1 MPEEGGTGMLKK
13 IAVVVVLAT
22 AACGTQTGKPGH
34 TEQGLGGKAAPAA
47 APDANAA
54 PQDQPVT
61 APEGTP
67 TTIAEAVNQAAAGG
81 GAAAPAPAH
90 TVTSGP
96 LARYGAGKASG
107 AGAPSSAAAGSGSA
121 SGAAPTGG
129 GAATSPAAGG
139 ATGSGAAG
147 PAAGGPAPGKAVVSK
162 GQGFSDTTIKI
173 GATFPLSGAI
183 GFVGQECA
191 GGIDAYV
198 KLVNARG
205 GIHGRKIELISYDDG
220 FDPAQT
226 LANVKRLWEQDK
238 VAMVFAFVVDSA
250 NEYVRSK
257 NIPFFTFGGSPGG
270 FASKYPTI
278 IPVGGSFLTWGQ
290 QVAISVTKYMNRH
303 PKVVAVMTDTQIL
316 NTHVTAKYIEDY
328 WKKLGAEKVFVEPV
342 DMTQGDCSAQ
352 VLKYKQA
359 GVEYWDWQ
367 SFAFVFCMP
376 AEERLGW
383 RPPLGQGGPVASM
396 GSLSSTIGRS
406 MEGVVAGAPS
416 DLPDGRPR
424 FTAPTKAHLEMVEAM
439 KRYHPSL
446 AGYQLSSPALGA
458 YYFAAK
464 YIVSGALQGAG
475 DLYGELSSD
484 AVLKWIYQ
492 SSNYDTGVTTPIR
505 GYKPNCKQGNNTTWW
520 GLWKWDE
527 AQQKLVNNPLG
538 PHVDNSWYTQD
549 PCFMSKVADEVI
561 K

>member
-1 MPEEGGTGMLKK
+1 MLEQGVSRMVKRL
-13 IAVVVVLAT
+13 AVLVVALVA
-22 AACGTQTGKPGH
+22 AACGSQAGNPAKS
-34 TEQGLGGKAAPAA
+34 EEGLAQSAPAT
-47 APDANAA
+47 APADAGAQPA
-54 PQDQPVT
+54 PEDNPVVS
-61 APEGTP
+61 PEGTP
-67 TTIAEAVNQAAAGG
+67 TTVGQAVNSAAAAAG
-81 GAAAPAPAH
+81 AAPASPSHKKAAS
-90 TVTSGP
+90 SGP
-96 LARYGAGKASG
+96 ATGPSKPGAGGST
-107 AGAPSSAAAGSGSA
+107 AAGSGSGSSGQTGESSAAA
-121 SGAAPTGG
+121 SGGG
-129 GAATSPAAGG
+129 GGYNPPVPAAGG
-139 ATGSGAAG
+139 SS
-147 PAAGGPAPGKAVVSK
+147 PIKAPVVSK
-162 GQGFSDTTIKI
+162 GQGFTDTTIKI

-183 GFVGQECA
+183 AFVGQECA

-226 LANVKRLWEQDK
+226 LSNVKRLWEQDK
-238 VAMVFAFVVDSA
+238 VAMIFAFVVDSA
-250 NEYVRSK
+250 NEYVKAK
-257 NIPFFTFGGSPGG
+257 NIPFFTFGGSPGS

-290 QVAISVTKYMNRH
+290 QVAISVTKHMNRH
-303 PKVVAVMTDTQIL
+303 PKVVAVMTDSQIL
-316 NTHVTAKYIEDY
+316 NTHVTAKYLEAY

-396 GSLSSTIGRS
+396 GSLSSTIGKS

-424 FTAPTKAHLEMVEAM
+424 FNGPTKAHLEFVEAV

-446 AGYQLSSPALGA
+446 AGYQMQSPALGA

-484 AVLKWIYQ
+484 ALLRWIFQ
-492 SSNYDTGVTTPIR
+492 SSNYDTGITTPIR
-505 GYKPNCKQGNNTTWW
+505 GYKPTCKQGNNTTWW
-520 GLWKWDE
+520 GLWKWDPN
-527 AQQKLVNNPLG
+527 QQKLVNNPLG
-538 PHVDNSWYTQD
+538 PHVDNSWYTPD
-549 PCFMSKVADEVI
+549 PCFMTKVADEVV

>member
-1 MPEEGGTGMLKK
+1 
-13 IAVVVVLAT
+13 
-22 AACGTQTGKPGH
+22 
-34 TEQGLGGKAAPAA
+34 
-47 APDANAA
+47 
-54 PQDQPVT
+54 QPVVS
-61 APEGTP
+61 PEGTP
-67 TTIAEAVNQAAAGG
+67 TTIGEAVNQTSAGAGASAPTQKRTATSGPAAAASRSAAGG
-81 GAAAPAPAH
+81 ASAPAGG
-90 TVTSGP
+90 SG
-96 LARYGAGKASG
+96 SG
-107 AGAPSSAAAGSGSA
+107 SGGSSAPAAGSAA
-121 SGAAPTGG
+121 SGGG
-129 GAATSPAAGG
+129 SGGYSPPVPAAGG
-139 ATGSGAAG
+139 SS
-147 PAAGGPAPGKAVVSK
+147 PIKAPVASK

-183 GFVGQECA
+183 AFVGQECA

-198 KLVNARG
+198 KLVNAKG
-205 GIHGRKIELISYDDG
+205 GIHGRKIELISYDDA

-226 LANVKRLWEQDK
+226 LSNVKRLWEQDK

-250 NEYVRSK
+250 NEYVKSK
-257 NIPFFTFGGSPGG
+257 NIPFFTFGGSPGS

-303 PKVVAVMTDTQIL
+303 PRVVAVMTDSQIL
-316 NTHVTAKYIEDY
+316 NTQVTAKYLEDY

-424 FTAPTKAHLEMVEAM
+424 FNGPTKAHLEFVEAM

-446 AGYQLSSPALGA
+446 AGYQMQSPALGA

-475 DLYGELSSD
+475 DVFGELSQD
-484 AVLKWIYQ
+484 ALLKWIYQ
-492 SSNYDTGVTTPIR
+492 SHNYDTGITTPIR
-505 GYKPNCKQGNNTTWW
+505 GYTPTCKQGNNTTWW
-520 GLWKWDE
+520 GLWKWDD

-538 PHVDNSWYTQD
+538 PHVDNSWYTPD
-549 PCFMSKVADEVI
+549 PCFMTKVADEVI

>member
-1 MPEEGGTGMLKK
+1 MSQQGVTGLIKK
-13 IAVVVVLAT
+13 LAVLLVALLGA
-22 AACGTQTGKPGH
+22 AACGSQAGKPTK
-34 TEQGLGGKAAPAA
+34 TEQGLGHAAPAA
-47 APDANAA
+47 APLDASAQPA
-54 PQDQPVT
+54 PADQPVT
-61 APEGTP
+61 TPEGTP
-67 TTIAEAVNQAAAGG
+67 TTVGEAVNQTSAATGGSAPTQKRAAA
-81 GAAAPAPAH
+81 
-90 TVTSGP
+90 SGP
-96 LARYGAGKASG
+96 SAGTPHA
-107 AGAPSSAAAGSGSA
+107 AGASSAAAGGSRPGSGGSSA
-121 SGAAPTGG
+121 PAGGSGGAGG
-129 GAATSPAAGG
+129 GYTPPVPAAGG
-139 ATGSGAAG
+139 SS
-147 PAAGGPAPGKAVVSK
+147 PIKAPVLSK

-183 GFVGQECA
+183 AFVGQECA

-226 LANVKRLWEQDK
+226 LSNVKRLWEQDK

-250 NEYVRSK
+250 NEYVKAK

-303 PKVVAVMTDTQIL
+303 PKIVAVMTDSQIL
-316 NTHVTAKYIEDY
+316 NTQVTAKYLEDY
-328 WKKLGAEKVFVEPV
+328 WKKLGATKVFVEPV

-424 FTAPTKAHLEMVEAM
+424 FNGPTKAHLEFVEAM

-484 AVLKWIYQ
+484 SLLKWIYQ
-492 SSNYDTGVTTPIR
+492 SHDYDTGVTTPIR
-505 GYKPNCKQGNNTTWW
+505 GYTPTCKQGNNTTWW
-520 GLWKWDE
+520 GLWKWDD

-538 PHVDNSWYTQD
+538 PHVDNSWYTSD

>member
-1 MPEEGGTGMLKK
+1 MREQTATRMVKRTAVLLIALLAAAACGSQAGKPTTAEEGLGQGPAASAAPERSPCRSGARGPPGAGARGHPDDDRRSGRLGRGARRGDLHPGPEEGRRDQVGRVRDRRARRTVGRRQRSDR
-13 IAVVVVLAT
+13 A
-22 AACGTQTGKPGH
+22 
-34 TEQGLGGKAAPAA
+34 GGSGAA
-47 APDANAA
+47 ADP
-54 PQDQPVT
+54 
-61 APEGTP
+61 
-67 TTIAEAVNQAAAGG
+67 G
-81 GAAAPAPAH
+81 GAA
-90 TVTSGP
+90 SGGYNP
-96 LARYGAGKASG
+96 
-107 AGAPSSAAAGSGSA
+107 PV
-121 SGAAPTGG
+121 
-129 GAATSPAAGG
+129 PAAGG
-139 ATGSGAAG
+139 SS
-147 PAAGGPAPGKAVVSK
+147 PIKAPVPSK
-162 GQGFSDTTIKI
+162 GQGFTDKTIKI

-183 GFVGQECA
+183 AFVGQECA

-226 LANVKRLWEQDK
+226 VSNVKRLWEQDK

-250 NEYVRSK
+250 NEYVKSK

-290 QVAISVTKYMNRH
+290 HVAISVTRHMNRH
-303 PKVVAVMTDTQIL
+303 PKVVAVMTDSQIL

-328 WKKLGAEKVFVEPV
+328 WKKLGATKVFVEPV
-342 DMTQGDCSAQ
+342 DMSQGDCSAQ

-424 FTAPTKAHLEMVEAM
+424 FNGPTKAHLEFVEAM

-446 AGYQLSSPALGA
+446 AGYQMQSPALGA

-475 DLYGELSSD
+475 DLFNELSSD
-484 AVLKWIYQ
+484 AMLKWIYQ

-505 GYKPNCKQGNNTTWW
+505 GYTPTCKQGNNTTWW

-527 AQQKLVNNPLG
+527 GQQKLVNNPLG
-538 PHVDNSWYTQD
+538 PHEDNSWYTKD
-549 PCFMSKVADEVI
+549 PCFMSKVADEVV

>member
-1 MPEEGGTGMLKK
+1 MSQQGVTGLIKK
-13 IAVVVVLAT
+13 LAVLLVALLGA
-22 AACGTQTGKPGH
+22 AACGSQAGKPTK
-34 TEQGLGGKAAPAA
+34 TEQGLGHAAPAA
-47 APDANAA
+47 APLDASAQPA
-54 PQDQPVT
+54 PADQPVT
-61 APEGTP
+61 TPEGTP
-67 TTIAEAVNQAAAGG
+67 TTVGEAVNQTSAATG
-81 GAAAPAPAH
+81 GAAPTQKKAAA
-90 TVTSGP
+90 SGP
-96 LARYGAGKASG
+96 SAGTPHA
-107 AGAPSSAAAGSGSA
+107 AGASSAAAGGSRPGSGGSSA
-121 SGAAPTGG
+121 PAGGSGGAGG
-129 GAATSPAAGG
+129 GYTPPVPAAGG
-139 ATGSGAAG
+139 SS
-147 PAAGGPAPGKAVVSK
+147 PIKAPVLSK

-183 GFVGQECA
+183 AFVGQECA

-226 LANVKRLWEQDK
+226 LSNVKRLWEQDK

-250 NEYVRSK
+250 NEYVKAK

-303 PKVVAVMTDTQIL
+303 PKIVAVMTDSQIL
-316 NTHVTAKYIEDY
+316 NTQVTAKYLEDY
-328 WKKLGAEKVFVEPV
+328 WKKLGATKVFVEPV

-424 FTAPTKAHLEMVEAM
+424 FNGPTKAHLEFVEAM

-484 AVLKWIYQ
+484 SLLKWIYQ
-492 SSNYDTGVTTPIR
+492 SHDYDTGVTTPIR
-505 GYKPNCKQGNNTTWW
+505 GYTPTCKQGNNTTWW
-520 GLWKWDE
+520 GLWKWDD

-538 PHVDNSWYTQD
+538 PHVDNSWYTSD

>member
-1 MPEEGGTGMLKK
+1 MSKR
-13 IAVVVVLAT
+13 IALLIVVSLT
-22 AACGTQTGKPGH
+22 AACGTQAGKPGKA
-34 TEQGLGGKAAPAA
+34 ESGLGGKAPAA
-47 APDANAA
+47 APEAA
-54 PQDQPVT
+54 LQAQDQPVN
-61 APEGTP
+61 APEGTA
-67 TTIAEAVNQAAAGG
+67 TTIAQAVNQAAAAA
-81 GAAAPAPAH
+81 GAAAPSQARTA
-90 TVTSGP
+90 TSGP
-96 LARYGAGKASG
+96 TARYGAGSATGTGTGSGGASG
-107 AGAPSSAAAGSGSA
+107 
-121 SGAAPTGG
+121 
-129 GAATSPAAGG
+129 TS
-139 ATGSGAAG
+139 GSGAASASAPG
-147 PAAGGPAPGKAVVSK
+147 GAAPAPSASGGSGSPVPGVGGPSAAKGLVLSK

-205 GIHGRKIELISYDDG
+205 GIHGRRIELISYDDG

-226 LANVKRLWEQDK
+226 LSNVKRLWEQDK

-475 DLYGELSSD
+475 DLYGELSPD
-484 AVLKWIYQ
+484 ALLKWIYQ

-527 AQQKLVNNPLG
+527 GQQKLVNNPLG

>member
-1 MPEEGGTGMLKK
+1 VASAGS
-13 IAVVVVLAT
+13 
-22 AACGTQTGKPGH
+22 AANTPAQK
-34 TEQGLGGKAAPAA
+34 KAAGTKSPAGGSGSAGPAA
-47 APDANAA
+47 PSGSSGAA
-54 PQDQPVT
+54 P
-61 APEGTP
+61 GSG
-67 TTIAEAVNQAAAGG
+67 AAAGSAG
-81 GAAAPAPAH
+81 G
-90 TVTSGP
+90 
-96 LARYGAGKASG
+96 ASG
-107 AGAPSSAAAGSGSA
+107 AGGYSP
-121 SGAAPTGG
+121 PV
-129 GAATSPAAGG
+129 PAAGG
-139 ATGSGAAG
+139 SS
-147 PAAGGPAPGKAVVSK
+147 PIKAPVASK
-162 GQGFSDTTIKI
+162 GQGFTDKTIKI

-183 GFVGQECA
+183 AFVGQECA

-226 LANVKRLWEQDK
+226 VSNVKRLWEQDK

-250 NEYVRSK
+250 NEYVKSK

-290 QVAISVTKYMNRH
+290 HVAISVTKHMNRH
-303 PKVVAVMTDTQIL
+303 PKVVAVMTDSQIL
-316 NTHVTAKYIEDY
+316 NTHVTAKHIEAY
-328 WKKLGAEKVFVEPV
+328 WKKLGATKVFVEPV
-342 DMTQGDCSAQ
+342 DMSQGDCSAQ

-424 FTAPTKAHLEMVEAM
+424 FNGPTKAHLEFVEAM

-446 AGYQLSSPALGA
+446 AGYQMQSPALGA

-464 YIVSGALQGAG
+464 YVVSGALQGAG
-475 DLYGELSSD
+475 DLYNELSSD
-484 AVLKWIYQ
+484 ALLKWIYQ

-505 GYKPNCKQGNNTTWW
+505 GYTPTCKQGNNTTWW
-520 GLWKWDE
+520 GLWKWDDG
-527 AQQKLVNNPLG
+527 QQKLVNNPLG

>member
-1 MPEEGGTGMLKK
+1 MIKK
-13 IAVVVVLAT
+13 MAVLVIALLA
-22 AACGTQTGKPGH
+22 AACGSQAGAPSRP
-34 TEQGLGGKAAPAA
+34 EQGLGASAEAPADA
-47 APDANAA
+47 AQPA
-54 PQDQPVT
+54 PEERPVT
-61 APEGTP
+61 APDGTP
-67 TTIAEAVNQAAAGG
+67 TTIGEAVNQTAAAGDGTASG
-81 GAAAPAPAH
+81 GGAAPAPAQ
-90 TVTSGP
+90 
-96 LARYGAGKASG
+96 RKGASAS
-107 AGAPSSAAAGSGSA
+107 AGTGGGSAAGVGNSAAAGSGAGGAGSA
-121 SGAAPTGG
+121 AAPTGG
-129 GAATSPAAGG
+129 SPDGSGGGGFNPPVPAAGG
-139 ATGSGAAG
+139 QS
-147 PAAGGPAPGKAVVSK
+147 PVKAQVGSK
-162 GQGFSDTTIKI
+162 GQGFTDTTIRI

-198 KLVNARG
+198 KLVNSRG

-226 LANVKRLWEQDK
+226 LSNVKRLWEQDK

-250 NEYVRSK
+250 NEYVKSK

-270 FASKYPTI
+270 FSSKYPTI
-278 IPVGGSFLTWGQ
+278 IPAGGSFLTWGQ
-290 QVAISVTKYMNRH
+290 QVAISVTKHMNRH

-396 GSLSSTIGRS
+396 GSLSSTIGKS

-424 FTAPTKAHLEMVEAM
+424 FNAPTKAHAEMVEAI

-475 DLYGELSSD
+475 DMFRELSSD
-484 AVLKWIYQ
+484 ALLKWIYQ

-520 GLWKWDE
+520 GLWKWDN
-527 AQQKLVNNPLG
+527 AQQKLINNPLG
-538 PHVDNSWYTQD
+538 PHVDNSWYTPD
-549 PCFMSKVADEVI
+549 PCFMTKVADEVI